1 MRIHLFLLAALAWF
15 ASCGHSDI
23 HQAIKQMAE
32 TAIDTTGFA
41 TRSVNTNRFSSVE
54 IDCFADVDFIQTD
67 GAAMPHVCIAAPP
80 AVIDHVTAR
89 TADDH
94 LVISTERRYRMPERA
109 VVRIEIYA
117 PYVSAF
123 TLNGGKC
130 LRLGRL
136 KALSPLTLETYGVGS
151 ITAERIE
158 APEVDVRLSG
168 DGNVDLKGMATGRLR
183 AEVSGAGHT
192 YLSGMAA
199 DTLFIAPSYIHILSY
214 ILYIILLPNHTPTP
228 SQHIIHNTK
237 QTLSCTFP
245 SVCAASRQ
253 RR

>member
-1 MRIHLFLLAALAWF
+1 MRIHLFLIAALAWF

-183 AEVSGAGHT
+183 AEVSGAGHI

-199 DTLFIAPSYIHILSY
+199 DTLFIAPADGQILADS
-214 ILYIILLPNHTPTP
+214 LYI
-228 SQHIIHNTK
+228 
-237 QTLSCTFP
+237 
-245 SVCAASRQ
+245 SR
-253 RR
+253 